1 MSLDE
6 IFDLIAWVYFH
17 FLYDVVRSSNDAIL
31 QLIYF
36 PVDTLLIKRKYELKR
51 WILVGMDEVLDVC
64 RT

>member
-1 MSLDE
+1 M
-6 IFDLIAWVYFH
+6 YFH